1 MAHSQSMVT
10 AIIIITITI
19 RKNIYQIWAL
29 KKVVKHNFQ
38 NYKNTQSLSTITYIL
53 KSGLYILTRESS

>member
-1 MAHSQSMVT
+1 MAHCQSMVT

-29 KKVVKHNFQ
+29 KKVVKHTFQ